1 MRHPFGIRFPQRV
14 VRIGSPRRFSLG
26 MLLWG
31 AVSASAL
38 THKKFDFVV
47 GVDGDFKAAK
57 AAAAAKAS
65 SSYRF
70 HIFFPD
76 GQYDIGSLTGDANQ
90 MSTFP
95 TANVSFIGQSED
107 KTVIFN
113 KSINEGISITATL
126 NFDNADNL
134 YLQDLS
140 ILNKAN
146 YGNTA
151 TYNVTGR
158 HVAVLERA
166 DKVVYKNVRLLSTQD
181 TYYTKG
187 TRTYWEGGQIHGT
200 TDFICGG
207 GDVYFNGVLLFALKQ
222 SAMIA
227 PATNTPWGYVFKNCT
242 IDGNVS
248 GFDLGRSWGDA
259 RAVFLNTTMKKLP
272 SDLGWGNPMNSVPKV
287 FAEYQSR
294 NASGGLVDLSK
305 RRTTYTKD
313 AVTVTLKP
321 VLTDAEAA
329 KYTVAAVLG
338 GTDNWQPQV
347 LTKQMPAPVARQ
359 EGAKLVWADN
369 VDALGW
375 VVFRNGKYLANV
387 ATPSLDI
394 SKLAVGDLL
403 TVRAANAMGGLGAS
417 SAEVKVATATGIAD
431 RGLPGRELIVR
442 GRILHLDGFEG
453 GTIDVGILDLG
464 GRSVRGLQV
473 PSSQSTLDL
482 STLGLGNGV
491 YLVRATSASGDLASA
506 KVRIMD

>member
-1 MRHPFGIRFPQRV
+1 VLLLGAT
-14 VRIGSPRRFSLG
+14 SP
-26 MLLWG
+26 
-31 AVSASAL
+31 SAL
-38 THKKFDFVV
+38 THKTFDFVV

-65 SSYRF
+65 SSYRY
-70 HIFFPD
+70 HVFFPD

-113 KSINEGISITATL
+113 KSITEGISITATL
-126 NFDNADNL
+126 NFSGADNL

-140 ILNKAN
+140 ILNKAV
-146 YGNTA
+146 YGNA
-151 TYNVTGR
+151 AAYNETGR

-166 DKVVYKNVRLLSTQD
+166 NRVVYKNVRLLSTQD

-207 GDVYFNGVLLFALKQ
+207 GDVYFSEVLLFALKK
-222 SAMIA
+222 SAMTA
-227 PATNTPWGYVFKNCT
+227 PATNTSWGYVFKNCT
-242 IDGNVS
+242 IDGDAS

-313 AVTVTLKP
+313 ATTVTLKP

-329 KYTVAAVLG
+329 KYTVAAVLA
-338 GTDNWQPQV
+338 GTDNWQPQT

-369 VDALGW
+369 LDALCW
-375 VVFRNGKYLANV
+375 VVFRNGKYFANV
-387 ATPSLDI
+387 ATPSLDLT
-394 SKLAVGDLL
+394 KLAVGDLL
-403 TVRAANAMGGLGAS
+403 TVRAANGMGGLGTPS
-417 SAEVKVATATGIAD
+417 LEVKVATATGISD
-431 RGLPGRELIVR
+431 RGQRGRELSVQ
-442 GRILHLDGFEG
+442 GRVVHLDGFEG
-453 GTIDVGILDLG
+453 SAVDVRLLDLG
-464 GRSVRGLQV
+464 GRAVRSLQV
-473 PSSQSTLDL
+473 PASEHTLDL
-482 STLGLGNGV
+482 AGLGLDDGV
-491 YLVRATSASGDLASA
+491 YLVRASSPSGGVGLA
-506 KVRIMD
+506 KVRILD

>member
-1 MRHPFGIRFPQRV
+1 MGSSRTLALGILL
-14 VRIGSPRRFSLG
+14 LG
-26 MLLWG
+26 AG
-31 AVSASAL
+31 SASSLA
-38 THKKFDFVV
+38 HKKFDFVV

-76 GQYDIGSLTGDANQ
+76 GQYDIGTLTGDANQ

-126 NFDNADNL
+126 NFDKADNL

-151 TYNVTGR
+151 TYNETGR

-166 DKVVYKNVRLLSTQD
+166 SKVVYKNVRLLSTQD

-207 GDVYFNGVLLFALKQ
+207 GDVFFNEVLLFALKK
-222 SAMIA
+222 SAMTA
-227 PATNTPWGYVFKNCT
+227 PATNTTWGYVFKNCT

-248 GFDLGRSWGDA
+248 GYDLGRSWGDA

-338 GTDNWQPQV
+338 GTDNWQPQA

-431 RGLPGRELIVR
+431 RGLPGRELTAEGRVVR
-442 GRILHLDGFEG
+442 LDGFEG
-453 GTIDVGILDLG
+453 ATLDVHVLDLG
-464 GRSVRGLQV
+464 GRSIH
-473 PSSQSTLDL
+473 SSRLDPQQRSFDL
-482 STLGLGNGV
+482 SGLGLGNGV
-491 YLVRATSASGDLASA
+491 YLVRASSSTGDVGWA
-506 KVRIMD
+506 KVRIVD